1 MLVKHILLYSGWLC
15 RPVSCCLQCEQET
28 ERAWNKWHQG
38 WQGMTE
44 CTHNCFISHAL
55 YSGKFFFF
63 FFLSWVKK
71 PWDSVISERAQ
82 EMTCFFSV
90 RLYTR
95 CKITH
100 LKWPPW
106 PLHTLYL
113 YSCEPYQHSFSN
125 FWPSPLFWFVG
136 FVRVWLPFCESYSCS
151 TSDLGFSLVPRPSP
165 SFLLLVVR

>member
-1 MLVKHILLYSGWLC
+1 MVGCVAQFPVAYSVNRKQRGPGTSDIKDDKEWQNAHII
-15 RPVSCCLQCEQET
+15 VSL
-28 ERAWNKWHQG
+28 AMHY
-38 WQGMTE
+38 
-44 CTHNCFISHAL
+44 ILAS
-55 YSGKFFFF
+55 FFF